1 MGRSFAARVG
11 PVEVHDLDGSAVA
24 LRQSWSQKTAVL
36 LFVRHF
42 G

>member
-11 PVEVHDLDGSAVA
+11 QVEVLDLDGNAVA
-24 LRQSWSQKTAVL
+24 LRQAWSQNTAVL